1 MAKEFNIC
9 FMFLIWLKTFRKFT
23 LFDIATPEHRNLF
36 CFVLFL
42 LIFLVSARVL
52 VSCCLCFAVC
62 FCLFLFI
69 QFFLPKSTKSS
80 RAYPVTNNACH
91 FGFQQ
96 VFFFHFSS
104 LQRKHKSGH
113 SWDQIGQNK
122 GIDTNSPFGSI
133 GEKKGRWNLFLL
145 LFFLFVFPPP

>member
-9 FMFLIWLKTFRKFT
+9 FMFPIWLKTFRKFI

-69 QFFLPKSTKSS
+69 QFFLSKSTKSS

-96 VFFFHFSS
+96 VVFSRVLRDS
-104 LQRKHKSGH
+104 MTRYVGRSVGH
-113 SWDQIGQNK
+113 
-122 GIDTNSPFGSI
+122 
-133 GEKKGRWNLFLL
+133 RLLFLYL
-145 LFFLFVFPPP
+145 TSNSVT